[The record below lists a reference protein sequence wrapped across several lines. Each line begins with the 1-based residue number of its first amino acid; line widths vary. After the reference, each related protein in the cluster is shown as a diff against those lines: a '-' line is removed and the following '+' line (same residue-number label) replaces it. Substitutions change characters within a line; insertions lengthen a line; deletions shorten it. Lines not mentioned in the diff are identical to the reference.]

1 MFTSA
6 MAQTTTPAAGG
17 TDSFLSGP
25 LGTFL
30 PIVAMFVLFYFL
42 LIRPQQRRAKQHQ
55 QMIGGLKRGDVVVL
69 PSGVIGKVSKVEDQ
83 EATVEIAPN
92 VNVKVIKSMIT
103 EVRTRGE
110 PAAANDPKS

>member
-1 MFTSA
+1 MFSSA

-17 TDSFLSGP
+17 GQDFFGGP
-25 LGTFL
+25 LGTIL
-30 PIVAMFVLFYFL
+30 PIVVMFALFYFL
-42 LIRPQQRRAKQHQ
+42 MIRPQQRRVKQHQ
-55 QMIGGLKRGDVVVL
+55 QMITGLKRGDVVVL

-83 EATVEIAPN
+83 EASVEISQG

-110 PAAANDPKS
+110 PAPANDPKS